1 MNLERLTAPWWALRG
16 GLGAAA
22 FLAGLDKFFNL
33 LADWSAYLSPLVVH
47 LLPVSPPAFMHIV
60 GLIEMVVGAVIL
72 AGFTELGGYV
82 AAVWLLSIAI
92 NLVTTGRYFDVAVRD
107 VALAI
112 SAFTLA
118 RLTEVGVGEPET
130 AALSTNSAGG
140 HRTVTA

>member
-1 MNLERLTAPWWALRG
+1 MTTDRLTTPWWALRAA
-16 GLGAAA
+16 LGAAA

-33 LADWSAYLSPLVVH
+33 LADWPAYLSPMAER
-47 LLPVSPPAFMHIV
+47 LLPIGPSAFMHIV
-60 GLIEMVVGAVIL
+60 GVIEMTVGAVIL
-72 AGFTELGGYV
+72 AGFTQLGGYV
-82 AAVWLLSIAI
+82 AAVWLICVAV

-118 RLTEVGVGEPET
+118 RLTEVGVGETEHT
-130 AALSTNSAGG
+130 TLSKNQAGG

>member
-1 MNLERLTAPWWALRG
+1 MNLERLTTPWWALRV

-33 LADWSAYLSPLVVH
+33 LADWPAYLSPIAEH
-47 LLPVSPPAFMHIV
+47 LLPIGPSAFMHIV
-60 GLIEMVVGAVIL
+60 GVIEMIVGAVIL
-72 AGFTELGGYV
+72 AGFTQLGGYV
-82 AAVWLLSIAI
+82 AAVWLLCIAV

-118 RLTEVGVGEPET
+118 RLTEVGVGETEH
-130 AALSTNSAGG
+130 AALSKNPAGG